1 MNRKELDLTYK
12 NLIEQV
18 NDIAGIRIVCLFK
31 DDFFKMVN
39 IIENFQDIEIIERK
53 DYITNPKASGYQSY
67 HMLINVP
74 VTLKDKTIYV
84 KVEVQIRTVA
94 MDFWATLEHKLK
106 YKKEISKKSSKELVN
121 TAKAI
126 SKLDDKMMQI
136 KCNA

>member
-1 MNRKELDLTYK
+1 
-12 NLIEQV
+12 
-18 NDIAGIRIVCLFK
+18 
-31 DDFFKMVN
+31 MVN